1 MNVLKNK
8 KIGSEKL
15 NVLTFIQIIFFFLFP
30 GKKKTIEMIY
40 SSNTLILPGTQVGNF
55 IVDEKIGSGG
65 FGSVFSVHQ
74 DENLP
79 EIFPHNSDS
88 ESIQSKNCQQ
98 TKYAMKVL
106 KKGQGFHE
114 AEILSEV
121 RGNSFFP
128 TIFQSGITDDFEYHV
143 MELLGPSISIRGKVW
158 KGLCQSK
165 KMNIVKQ
172 MLKCIEELYQMNILH
187 CDIKPSNFLFR
198 NVDDDPRIC
207 LVDFGL
213 AKKITD
219 PQNMNNISH
228 RANEYKKVISNKIR
242 NIFSRKKR
250 VHNVN
255 ANSNTTTPKS
265 FCGTLRY
272 ASINV
277 MDGYEPTL
285 KDDLI
290 SWFYSITELL
300 TGGLPWDGSHGREET
315 RRIKAEST
323 SQELCAHLPKEFLDI
338 YQYLISLN
346 EQPNFK
352 WINDKLS
359 QASFNYCNVKNTDNN
374 MCMKVEYDMIGD
386 CKSR

>member
-1 MNVLKNK
+1 MSEDGVHVFPQGKMIEEYRVDQHIGHGGYGEIYSVLDTK
-8 KIGSEKL
+8 SEK
-15 NVLTFIQIIFFFLFP
+15 
-30 GKKKTIEMIY
+30 M
-40 SSNTLILPGTQVGNF
+40 
-55 IVDEKIGSGG
+55 
-65 FGSVFSVHQ
+65 
-74 DENLP
+74 
-79 EIFPHNSDS
+79 
-88 ESIQSKNCQQ
+88 
-98 TKYAMKVL
+98 YAMKVEMKSAGKQGLEQEVNFFRKL
-106 KKGQGFHE
+106 KPSLLFPE
-114 AEILSEV
+114 FVYFNSNSEF
-121 RGNSFFP
+121 RFL
-128 TIFQSGITDDFEYHV
+128 V